1 MTFTIQYILNT
12 SDKLSFEFLSLKSD
26 KSFGSSLMRN
36 LKSSSTK
43 FDLPWHIFYLNK
55 NVGFL
60 SVICLKFDQLLTFRH
75 HWIYLYLYLFC
86 FSICSFNVYL
96 YSHIWGNVMSYRT
109 KLEQNDCIMYF
120 LILIPMNKYIYIYI
134 YIYICYPPASF
145 PCIAPIKLLLYERN

>member
-26 KSFGSSLMRN
+26 KSLGSSLMRN

-43 FDLPWHIFYLNK
+43 FDLPWHIFYSNK

-60 SVICLKFDQLLTFRH
+60 SVICLKVDQLFTFSH
-75 HWIYLYLYLFC
+75 YWIYTYLYIYLFC

-96 YSHIWGNVMSYRT
+96 YSHIWGNVMRYRT
-109 KLEQNDCIMYF
+109 KPEQNDFIMYF
-120 LILIPMNKYIYIYI
+120 LILIPMNIYIYI
-134 YIYICYPPASF
+134 YFFFNVGII
-145 PCIAPIKLLLYERN
+145 